1 VSTTLTE
8 PGDLRGVTQ
17 VTLVAVTSVKVASV
31 PSKVTLLVPFRSV
44 PVIVTV
50 VPPAAVPLVG
60 VRLVIFGAGTGTG
73 FAVALPLM
81 VQV

>member
-31 PSKVTLLVPFRSV
+31 PSKVTLLVPFRLV
-44 PVIVTV
+44 PVIVTF
-50 VPPAAVPLVG
+50 VPPAAVPLMG
-60 VRLVIFGAGTGTG
+60 VKLVIVGAGAGY
-73 FAVALPLM
+73 FQRP
-81 VQV
+81 